1 MLMRLS
7 ISRNR
12 GRSAPAGKDCMRL
25 TADSM
30 SSRARAMSVSK
41 SIWTRTEAMPGA
53 ATDLTAFTSSSPLT
67 WSSILTTIDS
77 SISSGVAPG

>member
-1 MLMRLS
+1 
-7 ISRNR
+7 
-12 GRSAPAGKDCMRL
+12 
-25 TADSM
+25 
-30 SSRARAMSVSK
+30 MSVPE

-53 ATDLTAFTSSSPLT
+53 ATDLTACTSSSPLT